1 MDNRGSI
8 LLSFTEQTAVGFFRV
23 ALGISCT
30 DLSEMTTS
38 QRKSMST
45 ETTFKDTSDLEKL
58 REICNELCMELAS
71 DLETEN
77 LKGSQVTLKIK
88 TDKFVLKTKVSNL
101 MQPTFD
107 AKVICQ
113 TALNILR
120 KYVEESKKG
129 QPLTLRLIGVRM
141 SEFSEMNSEDKTNRD
156 NQKSI
161 KNFMQVNGNT
171 IGLETIECPLCG
183 IAVEARS
190 EVAFNMCHFEKCS
203 AEMER
208 TPGGACAINSGKI
221 EAATAASGSNN
232 SALFTYKE
240 GCENPD
246 NKKGTATNSMPLSCK
261 TRDCETRES
270 FENISGQFPSHSSSV
285 NKSALLLHA
294 GKFEDS
300 KKVAFDKTTKRVENK
315 KPDTST
321 TQVSCPICQCP
332 VDCDVI
338 NTHIDI
344 CLNKQ
349 TIGQIVASHQV
360 LISDKTTANSG
371 KKRKLL
377 TSESLTTFNNSKK
390 PNKKETSIKSYFTP
404 VSN

>member
-71 DLETEN
+71 DLEAEN

-101 MQPTFD
+101 MQATFD

-120 KYVEESKKG
+120 KYVEECKKG

-141 SEFSEMNSEDKTNRD
+141 SEFSEVNSEDKPNRD

-161 KNFMQVNGNT
+161 KNFMQVNRNT
-171 IGLETIECPLCG
+171 IELETIECPLCG

-190 EVAFNMCHFEKCS
+190 EVAFNMSHFEKCS
-203 AEMER
+203 AEMEKS
-208 TPGGACAINSGKI
+208 PGGACASNSGKI
-221 EAATAASGSNN
+221 EVATAASGSNN

-261 TRDCETRES
+261 TRDYETRES

-285 NKSALLLHA
+285 NKSASLLHA

-300 KKVAFDKTTKRVENK
+300 NKVVVEKTTKRVENK

-321 TQVSCPICQCP
+321 TVSCPICECP

-360 LISDKTTANSG
+360 VASDKATANAG

-377 TSESLTTFNNSKK
+377 TSESLTTVNNSKK
-390 PNKKETSIKSYFTP
+390 PNKKEISIKSYFTP

>member
-71 DLETEN
+71 ELEAEN

-120 KYVEESKKG
+120 KYVEECKKG

-141 SEFSEMNSEDKTNRD
+141 SEFSEMNSEDK
-156 NQKSI
+156 QKSI
-161 KNFMQVNGNT
+161 KNFMQVNSNI

-190 EVAFNMCHFEKCS
+190 EVAFNMSHFEKCS
-203 AEMER
+203 TEMEK
-208 TPGGACAINSGKI
+208 TPGGACAINSGEI

-270 FENISGQFPSHSSSV
+270 SENISGQFPSHSSSV
-285 NKSALLLHA
+285 NKSAILLHA

-300 KKVAFDKTTKRVENK
+300 KKVVFNKTTKRVENK
-315 KPDTST
+315 KSDKST
-321 TQVSCPICQCP
+321 TVSCPICQCP

-360 LISDKTTANSG
+360 LASDKATANAG

>member
-1 MDNRGSI
+1 
-8 LLSFTEQTAVGFFRV
+8 
-23 ALGISCT
+23 
-30 DLSEMTTS
+30 
-38 QRKSMST
+38 
-45 ETTFKDTSDLEKL
+45 
-58 REICNELCMELAS
+58 
-71 DLETEN
+71 
-77 LKGSQVTLKIK
+77 
-88 TDKFVLKTKVSNL
+88 
-101 MQPTFD
+101 
-107 AKVICQ
+107 
-113 TALNILR
+113 
-120 KYVEESKKG
+120 
-129 QPLTLRLIGVRM
+129 M
-141 SEFSEMNSEDKTNRD
+141 SEFIDVNIEDKTNRD

-161 KNFMQVNGNT
+161 KNFMQVNGNN

-190 EVAFNMCHFEKCS
+190 EVAFNMSHFEKCS
-203 AEMER
+203 TEMEK
-208 TPGGACAINSGKI
+208 TPGGACAINSGEI

-270 FENISGQFPSHSSSV
+270 SENISGQFPSHSSSV
-285 NKSALLLHA
+285 NKSAILLHA

-300 KKVAFDKTTKRVENK
+300 KKVVFNKTTKRVENK
-315 KPDTST
+315 KLDKST
-321 TQVSCPICQCP
+321 TVSCPICQCP

-360 LISDKTTANSG
+360 LASDKATANAG

-377 TSESLTTFNNSKK
+377 TSDSLTTFNNSKK

>member
-1 MDNRGSI
+1 
-8 LLSFTEQTAVGFFRV
+8 
-23 ALGISCT
+23 
-30 DLSEMTTS
+30 MTTS

-71 DLETEN
+71 DLEAEN

-101 MQPTFD
+101 MQATFD

-120 KYVEESKKG
+120 KYVEECKKG

-141 SEFSEMNSEDKTNRD
+141 SEFSEVNSEDKPNRD

-161 KNFMQVNGNT
+161 KNFMQVNRNT
-171 IGLETIECPLCG
+171 IELETIECPLCG

-190 EVAFNMCHFEKCS
+190 EVAFNMSHFEKCS
-203 AEMER
+203 AEMEKS
-208 TPGGACAINSGKI
+208 PGGACASNSGKI
-221 EAATAASGSNN
+221 EVATAASGSNN

-261 TRDCETRES
+261 TRDYETRES

-285 NKSALLLHA
+285 NKSASLLHA

-300 KKVAFDKTTKRVENK
+300 NKVVVEKTTKRVENK

-321 TQVSCPICQCP
+321 TVSCPICECP

-360 LISDKTTANSG
+360 VASDKATANAG

-377 TSESLTTFNNSKK
+377 TSESLTTVNNSKK
-390 PNKKETSIKSYFTP
+390 PNKKEISIKSYFTP

>member
-1 MDNRGSI
+1 LDNRGSI

-71 DLETEN
+71 DLEAEN

-101 MQPTFD
+101 MQATFD

-120 KYVEESKKG
+120 KYVEECKKG

-141 SEFSEMNSEDKTNRD
+141 SEFSEVNSEDKPNRD

-161 KNFMQVNGNT
+161 KNFMQVNRNT
-171 IGLETIECPLCG
+171 IELETIECPLCG

-190 EVAFNMCHFEKCS
+190 EVAFNMSHFEKCS
-203 AEMER
+203 AEMEKS
-208 TPGGACAINSGKI
+208 PGGACASNSGKI

-261 TRDCETRES
+261 TRDYETRES

-285 NKSALLLHA
+285 NKSASLLHA

-300 KKVAFDKTTKRVENK
+300 KKVVVEKTTKRVENK

-321 TQVSCPICQCP
+321 TVSCPICECP

-360 LISDKTTANSG
+360 VASDKATANAG

-377 TSESLTTFNNSKK
+377 TSESLTTVNNNKK
-390 PNKKETSIKSYFTP
+390 PNKKEISIKSYFTP

>member
-1 MDNRGSI
+1 LDNRGSI

-71 DLETEN
+71 DLEAEN

-101 MQPTFD
+101 MQATFD

-120 KYVEESKKG
+120 KYVEECKKG

-141 SEFSEMNSEDKTNRD
+141 SEFSEVNSEDKPNRD

-161 KNFMQVNGNT
+161 KNFMQVNRNT
-171 IGLETIECPLCG
+171 IELETIECPLCG

-190 EVAFNMCHFEKCS
+190 EVAFNMSHFEKCS
-203 AEMER
+203 AEMEKS
-208 TPGGACAINSGKI
+208 PGGACASNSGKI

-261 TRDCETRES
+261 TRDYETRES

-285 NKSALLLHA
+285 NKSASLLHA

-300 KKVAFDKTTKRVENK
+300 KKVVVEKTTKRVENK

-321 TQVSCPICQCP
+321 TVSCPICECP

-360 LISDKTTANSG
+360 VASDKATANAG

-377 TSESLTTFNNSKK
+377 TSESLTTVNNSKK
-390 PNKKETSIKSYFTP
+390 PNKKEISIKSYFTP